1 MISNSLK
8 HPRVRKESGLA
19 TVEMAIAVPVLLLTL
34 LLTAEFTRVLY
45 QYNTL
50 SKLVRDGSRFLSAAE
65 LIGVQQPTLSNESIV
80 ATKNLVI
87 SGLPQGGDP
96 LLNGLTADDVLIE
109 VNESGTGGTSRY
121 YVTVSAEYRY
131 VPIVGSLNGMGF
143 LPTKT
148 SFDFN
153 LSALSS
159 MRSQ

>member
-8 HPRVRKESGLA
+8 HLGARRERGLA

-34 LLTAEFTRVLY
+34 LLIVEFSRALY

-50 SKLVRDGSRFLSAAE
+50 TKSVRDGSRFLSNGT
-65 LIGVQQPTLSNESIV
+65 LIGNQQPSFSNESIL
-80 ATKNLVI
+80 ATKNLVL

-96 LLNGLTADDVLIE
+96 LLNGMTADDVLIE
-109 VNESGTGGTSRY
+109 VNEAGTGGASRY

-143 LPTKT
+143 LPTT
-148 SFDFN
+148 TNFN
-153 LSALSS
+153 FTLSALSS